1 MSIYDWDRRRALI
14 ADTYTL
20 VARTRG
26 MSEAQQVE
34 LWGKVYWRR
43 S

>member
-1 MSIYDWDRRRALI
+1 MNTAERRRALI

-26 MSEAQQVE
+26 MSAVQQVA
-34 LWGKVYWRR
+34 LWGRVYWSR

>member
-1 MSIYDWDRRRALI
+1 MSNYERRRALI
-14 ADTYTL
+14 ADTYAL

-26 MSEAQQVE
+26 MSAVQQID
-34 LWGKVYWRR
+34 LWGRVYWSRP